1 MASCVIH
8 QDHEADPGWLVC
20 RRAWGRLAG
29 ALRQIPDLCDE
40 LSGLGFVQRDGRP
53 RSDDAKDR
61 GDWADPI
68 AHSLPAGP
76 LNGLRNGAK
85 VSGSPGRSAPIRIDP
100 TDLTASARVFRL
112 AGRPSTEEQ
121 REPCRF
127 CREHHRT
134 DLHPPLPASEPQD
147 RYADQIG
154 YTSAASTLDFWVR
167 DWADI
172 RGEGLPAARGVRRLS
187 GWLLDR
193 LDWAC
198 QSFMALDEFAEDV
211 RKLSS
216 ALFGLAGYGA
226 ARPKLMEA
234 ACPGCHL
241 LTLTQS
247 YPDGQI
253 ECNTTDCERILTPEE
268 YAMYVRSLIED
279 AS

>member
-1 MASCVIH
+1 MSPCIVH

-40 LSGLGFVQRDGRP
+40 LSGLGFVQRDTRY
-53 RSDDAKDR
+53 RLDDQKAVAMAYDNA
-61 GDWADPI
+61 GEPHPVYADPVSY
-68 AHSLPAGP
+68 AFPAGP

-100 TDLTASARVFRL
+100 TDLT
-112 AGRPSTEEQ
+112 GRPRHGSV
-121 REPCRF
+121 PV
-127 CREHHRT
+127 
-134 DLHPPLPASEPQD
+134 AD
-147 RYADQIG
+147 RSPWPEDQVG
-154 YTSAASTLDFWVR
+154 YLSAATVLDFWVR

-172 RGEGLPAARGVRRLS
+172 RGEGLPAAQGVRRLS

-241 LTLTQS
+241 LTLTQG

-268 YAMYVRSLIED
+268 YAEWVRNLIDETTT
-279 AS
+279 